1 MSQKSTTAFEI
12 GLGLLAAVGASIA
25 AIGGFASA
33 FFDKQRDDLELTTAI
48 HLACRPTYRA
58 LEQASK
64 ASNADMLFL
73 SADGGRLLHVAEGS
87 MSDDAGHRLLSP
99 EPFAR
104 CTLFNYGRLPV
115 LNLRVTFSTEFFDS
129 QTSESGSQPVRAYL
143 DVPGIAPQ
151 QSYEFR
157 LANGT
162 PKVLSL
168 HVERTF
174 EMTHVDSGR
183 TGAEALFVDRALEK
197 LEGEKIAAG
206 AFPGAENSQAKAD
219 REIRLHHFALAP
231 PISTIVAGERVRFV
245 NDDDEAHNVTADD
258 GSWRTGAIDRGHAA
272 VHRFDHPGTFGIY
285 CAFHNY
291 MIGKVIVRPRS

>member
-1 MSQKSTTAFEI
+1 MSQKSTTTFEI

-33 FFDKQRDDLELTTAI
+33 FFDQQRDDLELKTVI

-58 LEQASK
+58 LEEASK
-64 ASNADMLFL
+64 ASNIDTLFL
-73 SADGGRLLHVAEGS
+73 SADGGRLLHVSEGA
-87 MSDDAGHRLLSP
+87 MSDDAGHRLLPP

-115 LNLRVTFSTEFFDS
+115 LNLRIAFAVTFFDAPGA
-129 QTSESGSQPVRAYL
+129 ERAQAAEAFL

-151 QSYEFR
+151 QAYEFA

-162 PKVLSL
+162 AKRLQV
-168 HVERTF
+168 HVDRTF

-183 TGAEALFVDRALEK
+183 SGSEALFVDRALEK
-197 LEGEKIAAG
+197 IEGERIAAG
-206 AFPGAENSQAKAD
+206 AFPGAENSGAKAEH
-219 REIRLHHFALAP
+219 EIRLHHFALNPA
-231 PISTIVAGERVRFV
+231 ITTIVAGESVRFV

-258 GSWRTGAIDRGHAA
+258 ASWRTGPIDRGHAA
-272 VHRFDHPGTFGIY
+272 VHRFDRPGAFGIY

-291 MIGKVIVRPRS
+291 MVGKVVVRPRS